1 MTVNATDKRILLDP
15 NNSPVTWL
23 TFHHKYRIEDEIIY
37 CQTPN
42 NIFLSVRRRKYRWKE
57 KKNLKDSTNG
67 NPQNLVDIVN
77 SDVEIH
83 KNALATT
90 QSNERNP
97 SRSRSKFLLPS
108 SLPFSPL
115 ISPHGWTKDGPIAR
129 FIATLKRTYLLWSRC
144 SRGKSSWPLNFETS
158 LRVQARIGRNR
169 CTSFPN
175 APTLLPFVHQ
185 SPFVFNFLANLY
197 AFPRLVKWKRNS
209 REF

>member
-1 MTVNATDKRILLDP
+1 MKG
-15 NNSPVTWL
+15 
-23 TFHHKYRIEDEIIY
+23 
-37 CQTPN
+37 
-42 NIFLSVRRRKYRWKE
+42 

-67 NPQNLVDIVN
+67 NPQNPVDIVN

-97 SRSRSKFLLPS
+97 SRSRSKFLHPPPLVS
-108 SLPFSPL
+108 PFL
-115 ISPHGWTKDGPIAR
+115 SPHFTPRWTKDGPIAR

>member
-1 MTVNATDKRILLDP
+1 MATPKTSWISLILMSRSIKMLSQRR
-15 NNSPVTWL
+15 NRT
-23 TFHHKYRIEDEIIY
+23 KEI
-37 CQTPN
+37 PPG
-42 NIFLSVRRRKYRWKE
+42 VE
-57 KKNLKDSTNG
+57 
-67 NPQNLVDIVN
+67 VN
-77 SDVEIH
+77 SSI
-83 KNALATT
+83 
-90 QSNERNP
+90 
-97 SRSRSKFLLPS
+97 LLPS
-108 SLPFSPL
+108 SLPFFPL